1 METVHGK
8 FARKQLD
15 SGITLQ
21 SAAVCYRVR
30 DFSVEFLLVNTSSG
44 KWTFPKGRIEP
55 TLSASE
61 SAAREAWEEAGAR
74 GRIEHQHF
82 ALYIDTKRTLG
93 HDNHSREIM
102 VASFLL
108 EVHATVKPQES
119 DRNPTWFSPEQA
131 RKRLRDAR
139 RSKYASQISSVID
152 AAVDR
157 INEKKF
163 RGIPQILSRSKR
175 GRLLPLQ

>member
-1 METVHGK
+1 METARRK
-8 FARKQLD
+8 LSRKQDD
-15 SGITLQ
+15 SGISLQ
-21 SAAVCYRVR
+21 AAAVCYRVR
-30 DFSVEFLLVNTSSG
+30 EFSVEFLLVNTSSG

-55 TLSASE
+55 ALTASE

-93 HDNHSREIM
+93 HDNQTREIM
-102 VASFLL
+102 IASFLL
-108 EVHATVKPQES
+108 EVHAAVKPQES

-139 RSKYASQISSVID
+139 APKYASQISSIID

-157 INEKKF
+157 IDEKKL
-163 RGIPQILSRSKR
+163 RGIPQIISRSKR
-175 GRLLPLQ
+175 GRMLPLQ

>member
-1 METVHGK
+1 E
-8 FARKQLD
+8 
-15 SGITLQ
+15 
-21 SAAVCYRVR
+21 
-30 DFSVEFLLVNTSSG
+30 FSVEFLLVNTSSG

-55 TLSASE
+55 SLTASE

-82 ALYIDTKRTLG
+82 ALYTDTKRTLG
-93 HDNHSREIM
+93 HDNHTREIM
-102 VASFLL
+102 IASFLL
-108 EVHATVKPQES
+108 EVHAAVKPQES

-139 RSKYASQISSVID
+139 ATKYASQISSVID
-152 AAVDR
+152 AAVER
-157 INEKKF
+157 IGQKQLP
-163 RGIPQILSRSKR
+163 RIPEILGRSKR